1 MAIGVSAPRIDGV
14 EKVTGAAK
22 FTGDLAIPGLLEA
35 RVLRSPLPHAE
46 IESIDTAKAESLPGV
61 VAVLTRDDLH
71 DIDPYYGNCLR
82 DRAIV
87 ATDRVRFVGEP
98 IAVVAAENGQIAEEA
113 LAAIDV
119 RYKELACVADIDA
132 ARGEG
137 APLLHPQIAG
147 AGEFHDVAGVGERF
161 GGNICHRETFVK
173 GDPDRALAD
182 ADEIIDETFE
192 FPMIYQYAMEPHSA
206 VARFSADGI
215 TLWSSSAHPFLVR
228 SELAHMFHLP
238 HARVEVIVPF
248 VGGAYGSK
256 SYFKIEPLA
265 VAIARK
271 TGGRPVRIVQSLTE
285 AMLTTRRHSA
295 RVRIRTGVK
304 RDGSLVARQAEVL
317 MDTGAYADNGP
328 RVAKRAISR
337 MLGPYRLDDCK
348 VEVLAFY
355 TNTVPAG
362 SMRSIGGP
370 QTIWALESH
379 MDTIARRLGFDP
391 LEFRLRSL
399 LRRGEV
405 LKPNATPVDADL
417 REGTRAAA
425 DPLEWHL
432 SSAAQRRGAGV
443 AVGVSDS
450 EAMPVSIALVRLLAD
465 GSVILVCGTTEV
477 GQGARTILSQI
488 VAQELSLPVER
499 VTMRGT
505 DTLATPF
512 DRSTG
517 ASRST
522 TVMGSAVKAAAE
534 DLRRQLVDAAAEI
547 FATGATTIT
556 LEHGE
561 VRSNGKRLA
570 YGKVVSGFFGMPGG
584 ELIGRGYMRPGAG
597 LGSRFPLFWE
607 TGMGGAQISV
617 DRETGA
623 ITIDKYVTVADV
635 GAAINP
641 QQAEGQDEGAAIQGL
656 GHTLFESLAY
666 EQGQPLNA
674 NLVDYRVPRFTD
686 LPHEFE
692 SVLIENHDGP
702 GPYGAKGMGES
713 GIVSIAP
720 AVGNALYRATGA
732 RIRELPLTPERVW
745 RALRHIGDKNAPTA
759 PSPQSFGRRD

>member
-1 MAIGVSAPRIDGV
+1 MAVGVSVPRVDGV

-22 FTGDLAIPGLLEA
+22 FTGDISFAGLLEA
-35 RVLRSPLPHAE
+35 KVLRSPLPHAE
-46 IESIDTAKAESLPGV
+46 IVAIDASKAEALPGV
-61 VAVLTRDDLH
+61 IAVLTREDLK

-87 ATDRVRFVGEP
+87 GMERVRFVGEP
-98 IAVVAAENGQIAEEA
+98 VAVVAAEDALIADEA
-113 LAAIDV
+113 LALIDV
-119 RYKELACVADIDA
+119 HYKELPCVADIDA
-132 ARGEG
+132 ARAEG
-137 APLLHPQIAG
+137 APLLHENMAG

-161 GGNICHRETFVK
+161 GGNICHREQLVK
-173 GDPDRALAD
+173 GDPDSEFAK
-182 ADEIIDETFE
+182 ADEIIEETFE
-192 FPMIYQYAMEPHSA
+192 FPMIYQYAMEPHTA
-206 VARFSADGI
+206 VARFSGDGI

-238 HARVEVIVPF
+238 HAKVEVIVPF

-265 VAIARK
+265 VAMARK
-271 TGGRPVRIVQSLTE
+271 AGGRPVRLVQSLTE

-295 RVRIRTGVK
+295 RVRMKTGVK
-304 RDGSLVARQAEVL
+304 RDGTLVAREAEVL

-337 MLGPYRLDDCK
+337 MLGPYKLDHCK

-379 MDTIARRLGFDP
+379 MDTIALRLDLDP
-391 LEFRLRSL
+391 LEFRMRSL

-405 LKPNATPVDADL
+405 LKPGATPVDADL
-417 REGTRAAA
+417 CQGTKAAVS
-425 DPLEWHL
+425 PLQWT
-432 SSAAQRRGAGV
+432 AAGNSQGKGAGV

-450 EAMPVSIALVRLLAD
+450 EAMPVSVALVRLLAD
-465 GSVILVCGTTEV
+465 GSVILSAGTTEV
-477 GQGARTILSQI
+477 GQGARTVLSQI
-488 VAQELSLPVER
+488 VAQGLSIPIER

-505 DTLATPF
+505 DTAVTPF

-534 DLRRQLVDAAAEI
+534 DLRRQLIDAAAEI
-547 FATGATTIT
+547 LNTTTNTIT
-556 LEHGE
+556 LKDGE
-561 VRSNGKRLA
+561 AYSSGTRLDYSKIVSA
-570 YGKVVSGFFGMPGG
+570 YFGMPGG

-597 LGSRFPLFWE
+597 LGSTFPLFWE
-607 TGMGGAQISV
+607 TGMGGAEIKI
-617 DRETGA
+617 DFDTGE
-623 ITIDKYVTVADV
+623 IQLEKYVTVADV
-635 GAAINP
+635 GTAINP
-641 QQAEGQDEGAAIQGL
+641 RQAEGQDEGAAIQGL
-656 GHTLFESLAY
+656 GHTLFESLVY
-666 EQGQPLNA
+666 DQGQPLNA

-686 LPHEFE
+686 LPRYFT
-692 SVLIENHDGP
+692 SALIENRDGP

-720 AVGNALYRATGA
+720 AVGNALYRASGT

-745 RALRHIGDKNAPTA
+745 RALQK
-759 PSPQSFGRRD
+759 PQRKP